1 MKRLLLTTLFLTN
14 FSVFAEVVVV
24 VHPSNSAALNAEEIS
39 KLYLGRTKSFP
50 DGKAAIPVGQ
60 TEGSASTESFNQKV
74 LNKTGSQ
81 IKAYWSKLVFTG
93 KGTPPKEVGSDQ
105 EVIELVSQNPSVIG
119 YVDKSAVTDAVKVV
133 ATF

>member
-1 MKRLLLTTLFLTN
+1 MNRVWLVPMFF
-14 FSVFAEVVVV
+14 FSINAMAEVVVV
-24 VHPSNSAALNAEEIS
+24 VHPSNTAALNAEEIS
-39 KLYLGRTKSFP
+39 KIYLGRSKSFP
-50 DGKAAIPVGQ
+50 DGKAAIPLAQADGAEA
-60 TEGSASTESFNQKV
+60 TTTFNEKV

-93 KGTPPKEVGSDQ
+93 KGTPPKELGTDQ

-119 YVDKSAVTDAVKVV
+119 YIDKSAVTSAVKVV

>member
-50 DGKAAIPVGQ
+50 DGKAAIPVAQ
-60 TEGSASTESFNQKV
+60 AEGSASTELFNQKV

-93 KGTPPKEVGSDQ
+93 KGTPPKEVSSDQ

-119 YVDKSAVTDAVKVV
+119 YINKSAVTDAVKVV